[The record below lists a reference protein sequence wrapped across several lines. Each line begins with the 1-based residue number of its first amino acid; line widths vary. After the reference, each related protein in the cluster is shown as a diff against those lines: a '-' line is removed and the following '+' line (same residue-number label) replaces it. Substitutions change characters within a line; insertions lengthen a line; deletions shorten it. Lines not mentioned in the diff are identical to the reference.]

1 MRNLKNR
8 LLDLPYRLMAL
19 GTAAAMASVGEASA
33 AGSGNTIGTQATSLN
48 EQTQAVG
55 QLVTTGMFVGGL
67 TLVGMGL
74 MKLKAAADSQG
85 REPYGPGVWRLGAG
99 AGLAGLPLFTNIFR
113 DSLTGGSDA
122 GTTNRGTVGFG
133 G

>member
-19 GTAAAMASVGEASA
+19 GTVAAMSTIGEAAA
-33 AGSGNTIGTQATSLN
+33 AGAGQTIGTQATSLN
-48 EQTQAVG
+48 EQTKSVG

-67 TLVGMGL
+67 TMVGLGL

-122 GTTNRGTVGFG
+122 GNITRGGIG
-133 G
+133 Y